1 MIICIKKPASPPGT
15 QPNINLCSGAD
26 CLPSCLCNVM
36 LLLILAYAIGINYP
50 YFAYAIGIN
59 YLYFAYA
66 IGINYLYFAYAI
78 GINYPYFAYA
88 IGK

>member
-26 CLPSCLCNVM
+26 WLPSCLCNVM
-36 LLLILAYAIGINYP
+36 LLLMLAYAIGTNCP
-50 YFAYAIGIN
+50 YFAYAIGMICS
-59 YLYFAYA
+59 
-66 IGINYLYFAYAI
+66 
-78 GINYPYFAYA
+78 YFAYA

>member
-15 QPNINLCSGAD
+15 QPNSNLCSGAD
-26 CLPSCLCNVM
+26 WLPFCLCNVM

-50 YFAYAIGIN
+50 YFAYAIGI
-59 YLYFAYA
+59 
-66 IGINYLYFAYAI
+66 ICSYFAYAI